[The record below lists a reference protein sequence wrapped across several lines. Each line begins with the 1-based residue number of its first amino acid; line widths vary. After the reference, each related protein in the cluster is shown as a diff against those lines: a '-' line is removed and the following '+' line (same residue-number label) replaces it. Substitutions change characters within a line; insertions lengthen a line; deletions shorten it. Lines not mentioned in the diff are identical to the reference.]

1 MIRTFAIA
9 FWLSLVPVIAAT
21 IPGFRITG
29 PIVPTSTNDTHA
41 THEARYG
48 KGGLRSVAD
57 ITARD
62 AIPTPRRESG
72 MQVWVESERSF
83 WRLNSDL
90 ITWSRIGGSI
100 DISAFGVFPSE
111 YDCSAQINSALA
123 FCASNQVS
131 ALIST
136 PGRYAVTS
144 SIVVPSNCRFEMH
157 PEAVL
162 IRKIPSSTAD
172 ALPQEATVK
181 NSGMTD
187 WQTLGELSLVNSNIT
202 LTGIRCRTEST
213 NFYGFHVFMQGVSD
227 LTIDRPFIERSYRAW
242 AITIAASNWVVNL
255 PKIRNGGEDMS
266 YVYQDGIHVTGGQ
279 YGRIIGP
286 DIVSGDDSI
295 GFGQH
300 SIPIRDVVVIGG
312 NLRSTHAHNIRA
324 FIGYDYSTNLI
335 ERIGIY
341 NVTGSS
347 GSRNA
352 TIQTGTASTNVSRP
366 FRNWTIDGVLANTKQ
381 SGTNPVA
388 FDAGFI
394 IRNFDGLRLKNSSV
408 PFSIEPNLLLLDCD
422 NVVVENCTFG
432 GTGWTTYNQTL
443 RIERADNL
451 HLLNNVISNSNTNS
465 AYGLYLVSSGRV
477 KVIGNRFDTWA
488 SCVTLAGSNYWPV
501 FKHNWFT
508 ATGGSQRALLVSDM
522 PTNLVFAL
530 NEISAPSSPSFPGY
544 ATGTAP
550 DNYVIEMNLGYENPN
565 TDRHVRADNFGPH
578 VRFVQTGSLGTNS
591 IYSTSGRL
599 RLKNENTGL
608 FFASWDPSSS
618 VFYTLGDSSAQ
629 ASPRPG
635 VIQGEGA
642 TGTNVATG
650 PLTLRPGAP
659 TGTSTPP
666 NITMQLYVQGTN
678 ENAVTQTAFTGLQLS
693 STIGTNLVGEA
704 GKSALAVGYWTGSFW
719 STAKFWRTNIG
730 GINYWI
736 DP

>member
-1 MIRTFAIA
+1 MKMKLLLLALAALAAINSYGQNRGVA
-9 FWLSLVPVIAAT
+9 YVDTLAVLDAMRPQ
-21 IPGFRITG
+21 PGMTVYVRGGTVTNDWGDTPLPFSYVSG
-29 PIVPTSTNDTHA
+29 STNTITRFCRATTTGVGRWTHDWDGNL
-41 THEARYG
+41 T
-48 KGGLRSVAD
+48 
-57 ITARD
+57 
-62 AIPTPRRESG
+62 
-72 MQVWVESERSF
+72 
-83 WRLNSDL
+83 
-90 ITWSRIGGSI
+90 
-100 DISAFGVFPSE
+100 AFGLFPSE
-111 YDCSAQINSALA
+111 SDTSAKINE
-123 FCASNQVS
+123 
-131 ALIST
+131 ALIFAAANNKIAKIAVG
-136 PGRYAVTS
+136 GRYIVTN
-144 SIVVPSNCRFEMH
+144 SISIPSNCKLEMH
-157 PEAVL
+157 PDAVF
-162 IRKIPSSTAD
+162 IRQIPSSTAD

-181 NSGMTD
+181 NSGMTG

-227 LTIDRPFIERSYRAW
+227 LVIDQPFIERSYRAW
-242 AITIAASNWVVNL
+242 AMTIAASNWVVNL
-255 PKIRNGGEDMS
+255 PKIRNGGEDGS
-266 YVYQDGIHVTGGQ
+266 YVYQDGIHITGGQ

-295 GFGQH
+295 GIGQH
-300 SIPIRDVVVIGG
+300 SMPIRDVVVTGG
-312 NLRSTHAHNIRA
+312 NLRSTHAQNIRG
-324 FIGYDYSTNLI
+324 FVGYDYTTNLI

-394 IRNFDGLRLKNSSV
+394 IRNFDGLRLKNASV

-443 RIERADNL
+443 RIERAENL
-451 HLLNNVISNSNTNS
+451 QLLNNVISNSNTNS

-477 KVIGNRFDTWA
+477 KVVGNRFDTWS

-501 FKHNWFT
+501 FKHNLFT

-530 NEISAPSSPSFPGY
+530 NEISAPSAPSFPGY

-550 DNYVIEMNLGYENPN
+550 DNYVIEMNLGYNNPN

-578 VRFVQTGSLGTNS
+578 VRFVQTGALGTNA

-629 ASPRPG
+629 VSPRGG

-642 TGTNVATG
+642 SGTNVATG
-650 PLTLRPGAP
+650 TLTLRPGAP
-659 TGTSTPP
+659 TGNATPP
-666 NITMQLYVQGTN
+666 ATIL
-678 ENAVTQTAFTGLQLS
+678 QTYIAGASGASAQSTITGLKVS
-693 STIGTNLVGEA
+693 SVGLVTNQ
-704 GKSALAVGYWTGSFW
+704 AVIFPSMWNGS
-719 STAKFWRTNIG
+719 TYLERTMVLTNIG
-730 GINYWI
+730 GVNYWI
-736 DP
+736 HP